1 MIIRSRTNEGRW
13 RLCTIL
19 LACLAMLAG
28 GCATTT
34 FERPA
39 IIDVGALRERAESA
53 VEDDIRVSAAIP
65 SREESTA
72 IFGIDL
78 SEKTIQPVWLEIENN
93 SDRRIY
99 FLRTGLDPE
108 YFSPREVAFAFFESM
123 SDDDKKRFVQ
133 HIESLDI
140 RTRIP
145 PHSTVS
151 GFVFTNE
158 DRETKFVSVDLL
170 SRGWS
175 SHLTLLVPIPE
186 RSLSEDH
193 IAKIQAMIAEAKPL
207 HVEDESQLR
216 SLLEKLPCCAAS
228 ENGVQGEPLN
238 VVLIGDLDTTGPAL
252 VRRHFRYIPVSPLYA
267 FGRPQDLSA
276 KKVGGWVATQPHLL
290 RVWLTKIRFQGKLV
304 WIGQIS
310 MPRGGRFAGATS
322 DDSLSVI
329 DPDVDEARNDLV
341 QDAIYSQL
349 LTEIGFVK
357 GVGPVARSSPRTT
370 PGGSTYHTD
379 GLRAVLIFDSQ
390 PVSLTEIE
398 LMGWERLTDHYRQ

>member
-1 MIIRSRTNEGRW
+1 MHTFLIV
-13 RLCTIL
+13 
-19 LACLAMLAG
+19 CLVMFTG

-34 FERPA
+34 FVRPA
-39 IIDVGALRERAESA
+39 IVDPGALRERAETA

-65 SREESTA
+65 SREESMA

-78 SEKTIQPVWLEIENN
+78 SEKKIQPMWLEIENN
-93 SDRRIY
+93 SDRLVY

-133 HIESLDI
+133 HIESLDFRDPI
-140 RTRIP
+140 G
-145 PHSTVS
+145 PHSSVS
-151 GFVFTNE
+151 GFIFTNE

-170 SRGWS
+170 SPGWS
-175 SHLTLLVPIPE
+175 RHLTLLVQNPE
-186 RSLSEDH
+186 RSLTEDH
-193 IAKIQAMIAEAKPL
+193 IAKIHAMIAEAKPL
-207 HVEDESQLR
+207 HVEYESQLR

-238 VVLIGDLDTTGPAL
+238 VALISDLDTTGPAL
-252 VRRHFRYIPVSPLYA
+252 VRRHFRYTPVSPLYV
-267 FGRPQDLSA
+267 FGRPQDISA
-276 KKVGGWVATQPHLL
+276 EKVGRWVATQPHVL
-290 RVWLTKIRFQGKLV
+290 RLWLTKIRFQGKLV

-310 MPRGGRFAGATS
+310 MPKGGRFAGATS
-322 DDSLSVI
+322 DESLPVI

-349 LTEIGFVK
+349 VTEIGFVK

-398 LMGWERLTDHYRQ
+398 FMGWERLTDHYRQ